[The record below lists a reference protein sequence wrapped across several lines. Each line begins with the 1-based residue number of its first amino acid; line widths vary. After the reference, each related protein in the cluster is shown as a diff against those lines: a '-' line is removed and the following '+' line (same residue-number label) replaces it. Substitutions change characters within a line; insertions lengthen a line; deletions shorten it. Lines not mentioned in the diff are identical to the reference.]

1 MLQIGLLS
9 VVEDALSSSEYWTV
23 GSVSSFKTAR
33 AKLCVHEPPSREKD
47 KRRERTSIRQSY

>member
-23 GSVSSFKTAR
+23 GSVSSFKSAG
-33 AKLCVHEPPSREKD
+33 AKLCVHALPSREKD
-47 KRRERTSIRQSY
+47 KRRERTSIRLSY